1 MQLAVAQQC
10 LDRSLL
16 LEAHLMAET
25 AKDDQGGLGTR
36 EREKDP
42 SSSISS
48 AGEAH
53 DHHSFHDL
61 SQEMMGIKQQVE
73 WRGSDLLMMHRR
85 K

>member
-1 MQLAVAQQC
+1 MAVAQKC

-16 LEAHLMAET
+16 LEAHMMAET
-25 AKDDQGGLGTR
+25 AKDDGGGLGTR

-42 SSSISS
+42 SSVSS
-48 AGEAH
+48 VVEAH

-61 SQEMMGIKQQVE
+61 SSEMMGIKQQVE
-73 WRGSDLLMMHRR
+73 WRGSDLLTHRR